1 MVEKKSPQIEKK
13 IIKET
18 MNSEKVYL
26 VEIKPYSKNAKKH
39 PESQIQKIMKSIV
52 DLGYNDPIAID
63 EKNEII
69 EGHGRFESLKR
80 LNDQGYDFERIQVI
94 RLKGLTDPQKKSYRL
109 AHNKLNMETGFDL
122 EMLNEELESLETIN
136 FDTELTGFGDQEIGS
151 IRDKILVSSHERN
164 YSDKNKE
171 MSIDEIEK
179 GLDQECPKCHFK
191 FPGK

>member
-1 MVEKKSPQIEKK
+1 MPEKQSKQIEKK

-18 MNSEKVYL
+18 MNSERIYL
-26 VEIKPYSKNAKKH
+26 NAIKPYSKNAKKH

-63 EKNEII
+63 EANIII
-69 EGHGRFESLKR
+69 EGHGRLEALKR
-80 LNDQGYDFERIQVI
+80 LSDQGYDFDRIQVI

-122 EMLNEELESLETIN
+122 EILNEELKSLETID

-179 GLDQECPKCHFK
+179 GLNQECPRCQFK